1 MAFVGMALSETD
13 GKVFLSVEPVDGR
26 ERVDAATLH
35 DWLVREGLGA
45 CQVDHDALERAA
57 RDSAAASSP
66 FVLLVA
72 QRSDATLDVQMALD
86 AMSATLTIHP
96 AQGGRPANPEGAMNA
111 LTLAGVVAGI
121 DEAAMRQAVAA
132 GTCDAM
138 VVARGALPE
147 DGRDAEFE
155 ELIPATPDR
164 TPRLDEDGMI
174 DYREHDGI
182 VMVHSGALLMRRKPA
197 TPGVAGF
204 TVRGDVLTAQPGYDE
219 PFAPQLAGAKISAD
233 DPNLL
238 QACLTGQPLRVHG
251 GIMVEPVLRLA
262 EVSMATGNIH
272 YEGTVHV
279 EGDIGQEMKVEAGG
293 DIVVGG
299 LVDGGLLQAGGDI
312 NVAGGVIAHARLHAQ
327 GAIAVRFAE
336 ASQLHAGTVIAIHDM
351 AMECELQSLNQILI
365 GTGSPRR
372 GRLIG
377 GRATAMMLI
386 KTPLL
391 GSPTSGVTH
400 LVLGA
405 NHALETRY
413 SDVLARLEKE
423 LAAQDS
429 LRKLIVQ
436 LTASGDPRGMLG
448 RAQASLDN
456 ACSTHAQTLLQRSEV
471 EQQLALSHSAMVEV
485 GVAVVGA
492 ADLVFGRVSMPLRRE
507 FRAGNFRLDAQGVL
521 VYTDGSGY
529 AVPVLP

>member
-1 MAFVGMALSETD
+1 MAFAGMALSETD
-13 GKVFLSVEPVDGR
+13 GKVFLSVEPVDRR
-26 ERVDAATLH
+26 ECVDAIALH
-35 DWLVREGLGA
+35 DWLVLEGFGGYQLH
-45 CQVDHDALERAA
+45 HDALERVAK
-57 RDSAAASSP
+57 DSAVASSR

-72 QRSDATLDVQMALD
+72 QRSDAAIGIQVALD
-86 AMSATLTIHP
+86 AMSAALTIHP
-96 AQGGRPANPEGAMNA
+96 AQGGRPANSEDVINA

-121 DEAAMRQAVAA
+121 DETAVGQAVAA
-132 GTCDAM
+132 GTCEGL

-147 DGRDAEFE
+147 DGHDAEFE

-164 TPRLDEDGMI
+164 TPKLDENGLI
-174 DYREHDGI
+174 DYREHDGF
-182 VMVHSGALLMRRKPA
+182 VMVHTGALLMRRKPA
-197 TPGVAGF
+197 TPGTAGF
-204 TVRGDVLTAQPGYDE
+204 TVRGDVLAAKPGLDE
-219 PFAPQLAGAKISAD
+219 PFAPQLAGAKVSDD

-238 QACLTGQPLRVHG
+238 QACLTGQPVRVHG
-251 GIMVEPVLRLA
+251 GVMVEPVLRLA
-262 EVSMATGNIH
+262 EVSMATGNIY

-279 EGDIGQEMKVEAGG
+279 EGDIAQEMKVEAGG

-327 GAIAVRFAE
+327 GSIAARFAE
-336 ASQLHAGTVIAIHDM
+336 ASLLHAGTVIAIHDM

-405 NHALETRY
+405 NPVLEARY
-413 SDVLARLEKE
+413 RDLLARLEQE
-423 LAAQDS
+423 RVAQES
-429 LRKLIVQ
+429 LRKLIAQ
-436 LTASGDPRGMLG
+436 LTASGDPRSMLG
-448 RAQASLDN
+448 RAQASLDH
-456 ACSTHAQTLLQRSEV
+456 ACSTHAQTQLQRDEV
-471 EQQLALSHSAMVEV
+471 EQQLALSRSATVEV
-485 GVAVVGA
+485 GVGVVGA
-492 ADLVFGRVSMPLRRE
+492 ADLAFGKVNMPLRRE
-507 FRAGNFRLDAQGVL
+507 FRAGNFRLDAEGVL